1 MKTIMEYC
9 YEDYLQNGTG
19 QIKIVRDDG
28 NISIDNPERWF
39 NPKYEL
45 SEIDIKCLSTIDNGS
60 ILDIACGT
68 GVHMRYLQKQ
78 KREVYGFD
86 VSEFSVILAKRMG
99 TKNVYAESFWDFD
112 INIKFD
118 NAICMNGSI
127 GFVGDVCK
135 IGEFLR
141 KCRTFLKTDGFL
153 YLQGVD
159 WRIDSMHKH
168 AKYIQNNIEK
178 GLYPGT
184 VKFHQEYK
192 DIRDEEFKWIWVD
205 TDTLQEKAIQNG
217 FKVANLKHFG
227 AKYFITLKAK

>member
-39 NPKYEL
+39 NPKHEL
-45 SEIDIKCLSTIDNGS
+45 SQMDIKCLSTIGNGN

-78 KREVYGFD
+78 KREVHGFD
-86 VSEFSVILAKRMG
+86 VSEFSVMLAKKMG

-127 GFVGDVCK
+127 GFVGDICK
-135 IGEFLR
+135 LEEFLR
-141 KCRTFLKTDGFL
+141 KCRTFLKKDGFL
-153 YLQGVD
+153 YLQGLD
-159 WRIDSMHKH
+159 WRIDPMHKH

-192 DIRDEEFKWIWVD
+192 DITDEEFNWIWVD

-217 FKVANLKHFG
+217 FEVVNLKYFG